1 MSDTCTY
8 NGYKNY
14 ATWAVNLHYG
24 ADIDD
29 WLEGKE
35 FDSMYEAMTYVRE
48 RVLDSVDEQLEVHHS
63 FFMSDIVYA
72 ALDDV
77 DFYRLVEVR
86 SDSFCIRQVA

>member
-1 MSDTCTY
+1 MSDTCAY

-29 WLEGKE
+29 WLDGKE
-35 FDSMYEAMTYVRE
+35 FESLYEAVTYVRE
-48 RVLDSVDEQLEVHHS
+48 RVLESVDEQLEIHHS
-63 FFMSDIVYA
+63 FFLSDIVYA
-72 ALDDV
+72 SLDDV

-86 SDSFCIRQVA
+86 RDCFRIRQVA